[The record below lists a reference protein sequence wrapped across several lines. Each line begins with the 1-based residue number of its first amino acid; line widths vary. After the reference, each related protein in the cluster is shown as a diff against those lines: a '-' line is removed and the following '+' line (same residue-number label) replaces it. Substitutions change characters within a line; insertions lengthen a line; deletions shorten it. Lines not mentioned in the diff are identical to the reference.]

1 MTDTQ
6 LVDEESPARVEF
18 VDRIGPPY
26 EAAYRPH
33 EGLMPMVLAQE
44 VRAVRA
50 LRPELVMVTG
60 DNTDNTQRNETRWF
74 VDALD
79 GGVVTPDSGVRGTCR
94 APSGF
99 GGVHGGRRYYEPDRS
114 TGQDGPGYSPSVRVN
129 RRTVKRSNAVRD
141 YPGLLDEMN
150 RPFRSP
156 GLGVPW
162 YSVIGNHDALVQGN
176 VPGIPFFSQ
185 VAMGC
190 LKVTDLSANAWG
202 QIRPLLGDGITEEE
216 ASRIVQTIYGDVLAT
231 TSNPGRHRRLWK
243 RVRRDPARALLFR
256 KPDWMREHFT
266 TRGAPAGHGFTQ
278 ANLESGEGN
287 YAFSPKPGL
296 RFVVLDSVAAAG
308 SDGNLDHA
316 QFLWLHAQLLA
327 AETAH
332 ELVIVFAHHSLP
344 SMSQRQL
351 NAHYGLTGSCPS
363 ALPQTPPAPDESV
376 RCLLQRHR
384 SVIALV
390 AGHSHRNRITPY
402 PAHGRRR
409 LLGDRHVVPCRLAP
423 AVPHDLARRQRRRH
437 PRAHDEGRRAELAP
451 AAGQA
456 RSPPWPP
463 LATRRS
469 DAPGLDSAGARIQ
482 RPARG
487 ERRGRVPRPAGYPAR
502 PERRAPSS
510 EPLLVGYRLAVAV
523 EVVVGHLGLFDDFV
537 LEDLHVVGVRR
548 VDLDNAV
555 SAKVDTQ
562 EKAGRVP
569 HREMPDQ
576 LVVRLA
582 ALMVEREEWEVPLVL
597 DGISHIHLQT
607 DSDR

>member
-1 MTDTQ
+1 VKIGGVKRLAPLALLVAVLAGASAAEPRPQPDTPRPTIVDSNGDNRLEYGPAEPVQLRTDLAQRGTGGTARQLLYFAQMTDTQ

-18 VDRIGPPY
+18 VDRIGLPY

-74 VDALD
+74 IDTLD

-99 GGVHGGRRYYEPDRS
+99 GGVRGARRYYEPDRS
-114 TGQDGPGYSPSVRVN
+114 SGQDGPGYSPSVRLN
-129 RRTVKRSNAVRD
+129 RRTVKRSNAARD
-141 YPGLLDEMN
+141 YPGVLEEMN

-190 LKVTDLSANAWG
+190 LKVMDLSANAWG
-202 QIRPLLGDGITEEE
+202 QIRPLLEGGITEAE
-216 ASRIVQTIYGDVLAT
+216 ASQIIGTIYGDVLAT
-231 TSNPGRHRRLWK
+231 TSNPGRHRKLWK
-243 RVRRDPARALLFR
+243 RVRRDPARELLFR
-256 KPDWMREHFT
+256 KPDWMRQHFT
-266 TRGAPAGHGFTQ
+266 TRGTPNGHGFTQ

-296 RFVVLDSVAAAG
+296 RFVVLDSVASAG
-308 SDGNLDHA
+308 NDGNLDHA

-327 AETAH
+327 AEAAN
-332 ELVIVFAHHSLP
+332 ELVMVFAHHSLP
-344 SMSQRQL
+344 SMGQRES

-363 ALPQTPPAPDESV
+363 ALPQAPPVADESV
-376 RCLLQRHR
+376 RCLLQRHH

-402 PAHGRRR
+402 ARTGGGGFWEIVTSSHADWPQQSRTISLVDDGDGTLTITTKVVEQSSPPRPGKRVRSRGR
-409 LLGDRHVVPCRLAP
+409 LLSAKEVTRLASI
-423 AVPHDLARRQRRRH
+423 ARELSFNDPH
-437 PRAHDEGRRAELAP
+437 AEN
-451 AAGQA
+451 
-456 RSPPWPP
+456 
-463 LATRRS
+463 
-469 DAPGLDSAGARIQ
+469 
-482 RPARG
+482 G
-487 ERRGRVPRPAGYPAR
+487 EDGFPDRRGTPLDRNV
-502 PERRAPSS
+502 ELLLPS
-510 EPLLVGYRLAVAV
+510 PY
-523 EVVVGHLGLFDDFV
+523 
-537 LEDLHVVGVRR
+537 
-548 VDLDNAV
+548 
-555 SAKVDTQ
+555 
-562 EKAGRVP
+562 
-569 HREMPDQ
+569 
-576 LVVRLA
+576 
-582 ALMVEREEWEVPLVL
+582 
-597 DGISHIHLQT
+597 
-607 DSDR
+607 

>member
-1 MTDTQ
+1 LKRLALALLLLAVGGASAHPTAQTGRTILDRNHDNRLEYGPAEPVQLRTDLAQRGSGGTSRELVYFAQMTDTQ

-74 VDALD
+74 IDALD

-99 GGVHGGRRYYEPDRS
+99 GGVRGARRYYEPDRS
-114 TGQDGPGYSPSVRVN
+114 SGQDGPGYSPSVRLN

-141 YPGLLDEMN
+141 YPGVLDEMN

-190 LKVTDLSANAWG
+190 LKVTDLSANAWT
-202 QIRPLLGDGITEEE
+202 QIRPLLKGGVTEEE
-216 ASRIVQTIYGDVLAT
+216 AGQIVQAIYGDVLAT

-243 RVRRDPARALLFR
+243 RVLRDPARALLFR

-266 TRGAPAGHGFTQ
+266 TRGAPTGHGFTQ
-278 ANLESGEGN
+278 ANLESGQGN
-287 YAFSPKPGL
+287 YSFSPKPGL

-308 SDGNLDHA
+308 NDGNLDHA
-316 QFLWLHAQLLA
+316 QFLWLHAQLAA

-332 ELVIVFAHHSLP
+332 ELVIVFTHHSLP
-344 SMSQRQL
+344 SMSQREL

-363 ALPQTPPAPDESV
+363 TSPQTPPAPDESV

-402 PAHGRRR
+402 ARTGGGFWEIVTSSHADWPQQSRTISLVDNGDGTLALTTKVVEQSSPPRPGKRVRGRGR
-409 LLGDRHVVPCRLAP
+409 LLPPKELTRLASI
-423 AVPHDLARRQRRRH
+423 AR
-437 PRAHDEGRRAELAP
+437 ELAFNDP
-451 AAGQA
+451 HAEN
-456 RSPPWPP
+456 
-463 LATRRS
+463 
-469 DAPGLDSAGARIQ
+469 
-482 RPARG
+482 G
-487 ERRGRVPRPAGYPAR
+487 EDGFPDRRGTPLDRNV
-502 PERRAPSS
+502 E
-510 EPLLVGYRLAVAV
+510 LLVPSPY
-523 EVVVGHLGLFDDFV
+523 
-537 LEDLHVVGVRR
+537 
-548 VDLDNAV
+548 
-555 SAKVDTQ
+555 
-562 EKAGRVP
+562 
-569 HREMPDQ
+569 
-576 LVVRLA
+576 
-582 ALMVEREEWEVPLVL
+582 
-597 DGISHIHLQT
+597 
-607 DSDR
+607 